1 MIEWKPVKDYE
12 GLYEVSSDG
21 RVRSLD
27 RLDRLGR
34 KVAGRIRRHSLAG
47 RGYPHMPLHKDQ
59 KQTGKYIHRLVAEAF
74 LGPREGM
81 EVNHINGDK
90 TDNRV
95 ENLEWVT
102 PSQNI
107 LHSLANGL
115 TRRNDMGQFAC
126 A

>member
-1 MIEWKPVKDYE
+1 MIEWKPVNGFEGSYE
-12 GLYEVSSDG
+12 ISNDG
-21 RVRSLD
+21 RLRSLD
-27 RLDRLGR
+27 RLDSLG
-34 KVAGRIRRHSLAG
+34 KKIRGKEIKTSLAG
-47 RGYPHMPLHKDQ
+47 RGYPHYGLTKNGRKH
-59 KQTGKYIHRLVAEAF
+59 GRYIHRMVAEAF

-90 TDNRV
+90 TDNRLC
-95 ENLEWVT
+95 NLEWVT

-115 TRRNDMGQFAC
+115 TTRNDMGQFAC

>member
-21 RVRSLD
+21 QVRSLD

-34 KVAGRIRRHSLAG
+34 KVAGRIRKYSFAG
-47 RGYPHMPLHKDQ
+47 RGYPHMPLYKDE
-59 KQTGKYIHRLVAEAF
+59 KQSGRYVHRMVAEAF